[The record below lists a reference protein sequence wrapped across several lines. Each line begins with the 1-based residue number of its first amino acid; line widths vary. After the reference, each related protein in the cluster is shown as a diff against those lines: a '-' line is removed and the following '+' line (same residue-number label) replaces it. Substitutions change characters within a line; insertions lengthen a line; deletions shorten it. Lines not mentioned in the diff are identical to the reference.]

1 MSAGPHDLQNQTVLV
16 RCDLSLGLECGV
28 CRRPAQ
34 SRGRGA
40 RVAVIAGYDNPGGD
54 VNPTCRCAIWL
65 RRLQELTGLPVHFVG
80 DCVGPVAESGLAAT
94 PAGAIAL
101 DGEPR
106 FHPEAQRH
114 SRTFAIRLSVAWRLL
129 FVPGGM
135 PESAS
140 VWIRE
145 LAKLLPEPTTNLA
158 PSA

>member
-1 MSAGPHDLQNQTVLV
+1 MSGARDLENRTVLV
-16 RCDLSLGLECGV
+16 RSDLSQGLDESFAAYL
-28 CRRPAQ
+28 RDLAE
-34 SRGRGA
+34 RGA

-54 VNPTCRCAIWL
+54 VNPTLSL
-65 RRLQELTGLPVHFVG
+65 RHLVRPLQNLTGMPVHFVG

-101 DGEPR
+101 LENLR
-106 FHPEAQRH
+106 FHPEAQRR
-114 SRTFAIRLSVAWRLL
+114 SRTFAIRLSALGD
-129 FVPGGM
+129 FFAMPGGM
-135 PESAS
+135 PETAS